1 MSGKGPSLDARFE
14 PQGRELK
21 LIKGLLVKLRNYLAE
36 CLEAEEGPPLVEA
49 KRSVDAI
56 IDNLAS
62 IAVAV
67 RQTGRRSRLSRADRS
82 FDPTTLEDLRTHL
95 QCIVLVRQCPQDQE
109 CVKQYNR
116 PPCWQRHIKG
126 RLTTLQRRLIEA
138 NLRRRHRFQYAQR
151 HAMKLAHRQQPT
163 PILHREPTTPRP
175 SERISSQGPETI
187 DDKKVGLASS
197 ALPEPASIYPPP
209 SLSRTSASAPESDF
223 KWQEP
228 QDTIQVA
235 KSQITSITGAT
246 EYPKLSRPKSDP
258 AAIAE
263 GIEMEQQRIVK
274 CPCCCEVLPSRIL
287 DSRGAWKKH
296 LSSDLYPYTC
306 IAEHCPIPQAL
317 YRTRAE
323 WEDHVKACHPKKW
336 DCQLCDSSTGTTF
349 PSIDRLQQHVAEEH
363 LESFPEDLLDTVAFW
378 PSTPVVGVE
387 ACPLCCSTGPTDDP
401 ELIEHIL
408 KHTHDFAL
416 RSLPWADDL
425 PEYVQQPGAHRFNTN
440 YLASSEPREEHVSLT
455 PWRMN
460 LWFEQLETPELK
472 QRVWARL
479 VFDIDKMA
487 TCPTNPSL
495 DRSLDYFA
503 HNVYFDLQE
512 KDRSLGVEDQSDDTE
527 ASTIVTTLSRSGDES
542 DEIDYTYEGDGLL
555 SLFDGDD
562 QVTLYTLLQRYRIEG
577 SDGPFWTEKLLRQI
591 LTERRLR
598 TEFRSHSDVQYYIDK
613 ILPSQGQEEPETYLR
628 VFTLLVLTARVCDA
642 GMFIMEHVCDEKLPL
657 HGELDSPDC
666 PISFL
671 GGEKTALKCFQG
683 WSLDQKQNFL
693 QTQRHLIFPFLN
705 VAEDNT
711 CKAIV
716 LQPNIIRPWRY
727 ESIRNSTG
735 SRMGA
740 FGTVSSVEIHPTSH
754 AFDKALSEINLKCE
768 LFAIKTLDGAR
779 VNKLRFEEELHML
792 GQRKIGLSSHL
803 VPILEAFQH
812 DGQWSLILPHSNCSL
827 RHLLQYG
834 DSNSTP
840 ARMKW
845 ACLQL
850 YGITDAISKIHG
862 SSQGNASYFA
872 MHSGIDLDNILCY
885 GRPDSPE
892 QCVLVV
898 SHFPMSVIHFGS
910 DDETELVEPTT
921 CSPTYR
927 PPEWDIQGGGMS
939 KSSDIWSLG
948 CVYLV
953 FLTWLLKGWGE
964 VLLFE
969 NIRSAP
975 HIDGTRSDRFY
986 TFMKFYNR
994 DTYVLR
1000 VKSQV
1005 MAQIQG
1011 LECHEKCSRA
1021 ILMVLSMIKSRML
1034 VVLSTDDLRSSSSSL
1049 RASFE
1054 GICEA
1059 RHKESYYWASVAR
1072 PHEAIHAISPPAVE
1086 VNLSSS
1092 LRQTMRPG
1100 SDSGLPIYAGQ
1111 AQKSLW

>member
-1 MSGKGPSLDARFE
+1 MASSVQTASGLTSQCLCQFEACLARQILSHGQWVENRRADFNLWVDGVGAMSGKGPSLDARFE

-163 PILHREPTTPRP
+163 PILHREPTTP
-175 SERISSQGPETI
+175 Q
-187 DDKKVGLASS
+187 
-197 ALPEPASIYPPP
+197 PASIYPPP

-274 CPCCCEVLPSRIL
+274 CPCCFFR
-287 DSRGAWKKH
+287 KH

-425 PEYVQQPGAHRFNTN
+425 PEY
-440 YLASSEPREEHVSLT
+440 
-455 PWRMN
+455 
-460 LWFEQLETPELK
+460 
-472 QRVWARL
+472 
-479 VFDIDKMA
+479 MA

-1005 MAQIQG
+1005 MAVSILTRVGFFHANQTS
-1011 LECHEKCSRA
+1011 KSRA
-1021 ILMVLSMIKSRML
+1021 WNAMRNAPEPFSW
-1034 VVLSTDDLRSSSSSL
+1034 
-1049 RASFE
+1049 F
-1054 GICEA
+1054 
-1059 RHKESYYWASVAR
+1059 
-1072 PHEAIHAISPPAVE
+1072 SP
-1086 VNLSSS
+1086 
-1092 LRQTMRPG
+1092 
-1100 SDSGLPIYAGQ
+1100 
-1111 AQKSLW
+1111 